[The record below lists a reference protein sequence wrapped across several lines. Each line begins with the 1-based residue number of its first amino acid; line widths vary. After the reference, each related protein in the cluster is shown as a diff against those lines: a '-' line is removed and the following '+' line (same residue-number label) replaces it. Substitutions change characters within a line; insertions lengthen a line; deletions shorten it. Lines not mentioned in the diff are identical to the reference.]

1 MSVKLN
7 YGKFEIPERL
17 QEVIHLQKDLDKKG
31 LLPYGDL
38 LGLYYDYEG
47 VDSRYLNT
55 PLDVISFARPGID
68 GIHFGFLTDF
78 GSVSDLHNAYI
89 VRVSPM
95 DFDDPVKLV
104 ARNLEDFL
112 SIAVYTPHV
121 LDAIELSSSPE
132 DVEKYIKQ
140 SEEYSD
146 ENRRT
151 VVKAVQEALQLQPI
165 DSLSY
170 YLQKVNN
177 EREESVQFKTEDG
190 VGVVSH
196 IENNAEKT
204 HSPFQLERG
213 QTLDLARVRDFFEH
227 APLPLKYV
235 FLRDAQSKALLYDH
249 EEVKAYLKE
258 KLYEMNLKDEAERI
272 SWPE

>member
-17 QEVIHLQKDLDKKG
+17 QEVILLQKDLDKKG

-95 DFDDPVKLV
+95 DFDDPVKIV

-165 DSLSY
+165 ESLSY

-177 EREESVQFKTEDG
+177 EREESVQFRTKDG

-196 IENNAEKT
+196 IEKDAEKT

-213 QTLDLARVRDFFEH
+213 QTLDLIRVRDFFEH
-227 APLPLKYV
+227 APPPFKIRV
-235 FLRDAQSKALLYDH
+235 PQGCT
-249 EEVKAYLKE
+249 VKSIAI
-258 KLYEMNLKDEAERI
+258 R
-272 SWPE
+272 